1 MKNDDLII
9 LIAELAEALS
19 GVADEFNV
27 RAAKAAR
34 TMPTANDLSDA
45 ALVERARLLL
55 DERRI
60 RRRFLPDELFHEPAW
75 DMLLALFVARDER
88 LPMNVKTLVRLSD
101 APTTTSQRWIEHLYQ
116 SKLINRVTDTVDRR
130 RLDISLSQF
139 GDQAMKAYLRA
150 LKLNCLDYYVGA

>member
-1 MKNDDLII
+1 VKNDELVI
-9 LIAELAEALS
+9 LIAELAETLS
-19 GVADEFNV
+19 GVADKFNV
-27 RAAKAAR
+27 RAAKAAK
-34 TMPTANDLSDA
+34 TMPKANDLSDA

-88 LPMNVKTLVRLSD
+88 LPMNVKTLVSLSD

-116 SKLINRVTDTVDRR
+116 LKLINRVTDTVDRR
-130 RLDISLSQF
+130 RLEISLSQL
-139 GDQAMKAYLRA
+139 GDQAMIAYLKS
-150 LKLNCLDYYVGA
+150 LKLD

>member
-1 MKNDDLII
+1 VKNDDLII
-9 LIAELAEALS
+9 LIAELAETLS

-45 ALVERARLLL
+45 ALVEQAKLLL

-88 LPMNVKTLVRLSD
+88 LPMNVKTLVSLSD

-116 SKLINRVTDTVDRR
+116 SRLINRVTDTVDRR
-130 RLDISLSQF
+130 RLEISLSQF
-139 GDQAMKAYLRA
+139 GDQAMIAYLKA
-150 LKLNCLDYYVGA
+150 LKLN

>member
-1 MKNDDLII
+1 VKNDELII
-9 LIAELAEALS
+9 LIAELAETLS

-34 TMPTANDLSDA
+34 TMPTADDLSDA
-45 ALVERARLLL
+45 ALVERAILLL

-60 RRRFLPDELFHEPAW
+60 RRRFLPDELFHGPAW

-88 LPMNVKTLVRLSD
+88 LPMNVKTLVSLSD

-116 SKLINRVTDTVDRR
+116 LKLINRVTDTVDRR
-130 RLDISLSQF
+130 RLEISLSQF
-139 GDQAMKAYLRA
+139 GYQAMTAYLSA
-150 LKLNCLDYYVGA
+150 LKLN

>member
-88 LPMNVKTLVRLSD
+88 LPMNVKTLVSLSD

-130 RLDISLSQF
+130 RRDILLSQF
-139 GDQAMKAYLRA
+139 GDQAMKVYLRA

>member
-1 MKNDDLII
+1 VKNDELII
-9 LIAELAEALS
+9 LIAELAETLS

-45 ALVERARLLL
+45 ALIERAILLL

-60 RRRFLPDELFHEPAW
+60 RRRFLPDELFHGPAW

-88 LPMNVKTLVRLSD
+88 LPMNVKTLVSLSD

-116 SKLINRVTDTVDRR
+116 LKLINRVTDTVDRR
-130 RLDISLSQF
+130 RLEISLSQF
-139 GDQAMKAYLRA
+139 GYQAMTAYLSA
-150 LKLNCLDYYVGA
+150 LKLN